1 LDEMVNMN
9 IDPLGVLS
17 KIKLLEIMLE
27 HHKCHLHKN
36 PIETLCCKYVLPS
49 LTKHVTRVA

>member
-1 LDEMVNMN
+1 MVNMN